1 MVIARQ
7 RAEAG
12 AALAWL
18 RRNLFADWG
27 NGLLTLLIL
36 AALAWGLSHL
46 LAWTLLSAQF
56 RPDAEAC
63 RALDHAGACW
73 GVIAEK
79 HGQILFGRYPYEEM
93 WRPLVAT
100 VLMLALLALTC
111 LRPRARLAAAWA
123 VAAVLVLILMGGG
136 VLGLS
141 PVGAERWG
149 GLPLTL
155 LLSLGGMAGA
165 LPLGVLLALGR
176 RSELPAVRAVCSS
189 YIELVRGVPL
199 VSLLFLASFLLPL
212 LLPQGASPGVL
223 ARVLIGLILFAAAY
237 LAEVVRGG
245 LQAVPETQRLA
256 AAALGLGYWQTQ
268 RWIILPQALRL
279 VLPALMNTF
288 IATIKETSVVTV
300 VSLYELTGA
309 LSLALSG
316 DADWRPFFLE
326 GYLFI
331 AAIYWLICYSLSR
344 ASLRFERQGSEHR
357 DPIRAR
363 R

>member
-1 MVIARQ
+1 MKRVLSWSRQ
-7 RAEAG
+7 H
-12 AALAWL
+12 
-18 RRNLFADWG
+18 LFPDWG
-27 NGLLTLLIL
+27 NSLLTLFIATLL
-36 AALAWGLSHL
+36 TWGCSHFIDW
-46 LAWTLLSAQF
+46 ALLSAQF

-79 HGQILFGRYPYEEM
+79 HGQILFGRYPHEEM
-93 WRPLVAT
+93 WRPQLAT
-100 VLMLALLALTC
+100 VLLLTLLALTC
-111 LRPRARLAAAWA
+111 LRPRAYLLAAWA
-123 VAAVLVLILMGGG
+123 VVAAIVLLLMAGG
-136 VLGLS
+136 VFGLRE
-141 PVGAERWG
+141 VGAERWG

-176 RSELPAVRAVCSS
+176 RSELPALRVVASS

-212 LLPQGASPGVL
+212 LLPQGMSLSVL

-245 LQAVPETQRLA
+245 LQLLPAGQGLA
-256 AAALGLGYWQTQ
+256 AASLGLGYWQTQ
-268 RWIILPQALRL
+268 SSVILPQALRL
-279 VLPALMNTF
+279 VLPALMNSF
-288 IATIKETSVVTV
+288 ISTIKETSVVTV
-300 VSLYELTGA
+300 VSLFELTGA

-331 AAIYWLICYSLSR
+331 AAIYWLICFSLSR
-344 ASLRFERQGSEHR
+344 ASLRFER
-357 DPIRAR
+357 RAR
-363 R
+363 

>member
-1 MVIARQ
+1 MAIARKTVV
-7 RAEAG
+7 AG
-12 AALAWL
+12 PTSLAWW
-18 RRNLFADWG
+18 RENLFPDRG
-27 NGLLTLLIL
+27 NSLLTLLIV
-36 AALAWGLSHL
+36 AALVWGLSRIFDWAL
-46 LAWTLLSAQF
+46 ISAQF

-63 RALDHAGACW
+63 RALAHAGACW

-79 HGQILFGRYPYEEM
+79 HVQILFGRYPYEEM
-93 WRPLVAT
+93 WRPLTAT
-100 VLMLALLALTC
+100 LLLLALLALTF
-111 LRPRARLAAAWA
+111 LRPRGRLAAAWVLA
-123 VAAVLVLILMGGG
+123 AAVVLTLMGGG
-136 VLGLS
+136 LFGLS
-141 PVGAERWG
+141 QVGPERWG

-176 RSELPAVRAVCSS
+176 RSELPAVRAVASI

-212 LLPQGASPGVL
+212 FLPQGMGLGVL

-245 LQAVPETQRLA
+245 LQAVSETQRLA

-268 RWIILPQALRL
+268 RWVILPQALHL
-279 VLPALMNTF
+279 ALPALMNSF

-331 AAIYWLICYSLSR
+331 AAIYWLICFSLSR
-344 ASLRFERQGSEHR
+344 ASLRFET
-357 DPIRAR
+357 RAIPLAR
-363 R
+363 

>member
-1 MVIARQ
+1 MDLAPRPGQ
-7 RAEAG
+7 GA
-12 AALAWL
+12 AALAWS
-18 RRNLFADWG
+18 REHLFAGWG
-27 NGLLTLLIL
+27 SSLITLGLLTLLV
-36 AALAWGLSHL
+36 WVTGHL
-46 LAWTLLSAQF
+46 LDWAVLKAQW
-56 RPDAEAC
+56 RADAETC

-79 HGQILFGRYPYEEM
+79 HGQILFGRYPHEQM
-93 WRPLVAT
+93 WRPMLAT
-100 VLMLALLALTC
+100 LLLLALLVLSF
-111 LRPRARLAAAWA
+111 LRPRLALILPW
-123 VAAVLVLILMGGG
+123 VLASALFLLLMGGG
-136 VLGLS
+136 AFGLS
-141 PVGAERWG
+141 VVGSERWG

-155 LLSLGGMAGA
+155 LLSLAGMAGA
-165 LPLGVLLALGR
+165 LPLGILLALGR
-176 RSELPAVRAVCSS
+176 QAQLPAVAALCRT

-212 LLPQGASPGVL
+212 FLPQGMRLDVL
-223 ARVLIGLILFAAAY
+223 SRVLIGLILFAAAY

-268 RWIILPQALRL
+268 RSVVLPQALRL
-279 VLPALMNTF
+279 ALPALMNSF

-316 DADWRPFFLE
+316 DADWRAFFLE

-331 AAIYWLICYSLSR
+331 AAIYWALCFALSR
-344 ASLRFERQGSEHR
+344 FSRRWERS
-357 DPIRAR
+357 
-363 R
+363 